1 MPADLFGETA
11 EPPSAAAAG
20 VDAAFYVQ
28 VAVERGVDA
37 EPRGFTYAVPAGVA
51 SLADLGVGDRVNVPL
66 GRGDARVE
74 GFVTAVSADPPQG
87 VARGRIK
94 EVRGRVGMAVKLP
107 ADLVKLAEWMSR
119 YYACPIG
126 MTLATMLPASVKHG
140 TGVKLER
147 SYRVPRKAPVAEAEA
162 PPRKPTKLQRA
173 LLEAAGQNW
182 VERAALL
189 EAAGARTAGPLE
201 KLLAAGLLEEK
212 REEKISGDLDM
223 QPPPAAD
230 SAQKLEAAQR
240 DAVNSIAASFGAFGV
255 SLLHGVT
262 ASGKTEVYLQAIARL
277 REREPD
283 ACVLVLVP
291 EIALTPQTVGRFAAR
306 FGGLSAAGEPAAN
319 PAGVAVLHSGLTPGQ
334 RHAHWR
340 RVSEGRSRIVVG
352 ARSAVF
358 APLPRLD
365 LVIVDEEH
373 DTGYKQDQLPRY
385 HGRDVAVK
393 RAQMAGCPVV
403 LGSATPALE
412 SWVRAEPLAAR
423 GAEGKADA
431 DANGNADATRSKARR
446 SWSLL
451 SLPNRVAGAKLPKV
465 EVVDLARERRERKG
479 VHLLSRRLEAA
490 LRQTL
495 DEGGQAVLLLNRRG
509 YANYI
514 ACPDP
519 ACGWLLTCDHCDALG
534 VYHRHDHVP
543 AGRTERVSASGFRL
557 PKGNVRCHHC
567 GAEQRLPTHCPDSNH
582 KLSVFGMGTQRTEE
596 ELLRKFPDLFGGG
609 ADSGLPASSASGA
622 GSESAPLVARMDADA
637 MRSAADYQR
646 ALAGFVSGRTRVLL
660 GTQMIAKGLDVANV
674 RLVGVVSADTALNLP
689 DFRAAERTFQLIA
702 QVAGRAGRGRDPG
715 TVVVQTLVPD
725 DATIRAATAHD
736 YVGFATRELGIRRE
750 ACLPPFSRMA
760 RVVCRDL
767 DRRKAEAAI
776 NAVFAELSAANEA
789 LGLGVSITPPAPCP
803 IERVADHFR
812 FDLRMTGAD
821 AGSLQKLLAAVR
833 SAGHLTSNAAMAV
846 DVDPVSMY

>member
-1 MPADLFGETA
+1 MPAGLFGDTA
-11 EPPSAAAAG
+11 ATPSAA

-37 EPRGFTYAVPAGVA
+37 EPQGFTYAVPRGIA
-51 SLADLGVGDRVNVPL
+51 SLADLGVGDRVTVPL
-66 GRGDARVE
+66 GRGDKPVQ
-74 GFVTAVSADPPQG
+74 GFVVEVSEAPPAG
-87 VARGRIK
+87 VEAARIK
-94 EVRGRVGMAVKLP
+94 PVRGRLGLPVKLP
-107 ADLVKLAEWMSR
+107 ADLIGLAGWMSR

-126 MTLATMLPASVKHG
+126 MTLATMLPAGVKHG
-140 TGVKLER
+140 TGVKLRR
-147 SYRVPRKAPVAEAEA
+147 SYRAAETGTTPVFHRDDASSLNEASGETGVVPVSRT
-162 PPRKPTKLQRA
+162 PTKLQARI
-173 LLEAAGQNW
+173 LQAADASW
-182 VERAALL
+182 IERSALL
-189 EAAGARTAGPLE
+189 EAAGAKTAGPLE
-201 KLLAAGLLEEK
+201 RLLEAGLLEER
-212 REEKISGDLDM
+212 REEVVTGGLDAV
-223 QPPPAAD
+223 PPPEAD
-230 SAQKLEAAQR
+230 AAQR
-240 DAVNSIAASFGAFGV
+240 LEPAQRKAVEAIASRFGSFHAD
-255 SLLHGVT
+255 LLHGVT
-262 ASGKTEVYLQAIARL
+262 GSGKTEVYLQAIARL
-277 REREPD
+277 RKKDPE

-306 FGGLSAAGEPAAN
+306 FG
-319 PAGVAVLHSGLTPGQ
+319 AGVAVLHSGLTPGQ

-340 RVSEGRSRIVVG
+340 RVSEGASRIVVG

-412 SWVRAEPLAAR
+412 SWARAAPGKR
-423 GAEGKADA
+423 GREKERQRESQQGK
-431 DANGNADATRSKARR
+431 
-446 SWSLL
+446 WSLL
-451 SLPNRVAGAKLPKV
+451 SLPDRVAGARLPRV
-465 EVVDLARERRERKG
+465 EVVDLAQERRERKG

-490 LRQTL
+490 LQQTL
-495 DEGGQAVLLLNRRG
+495 DDGGQAVLLLNRRG

-514 ACPDP
+514 ACPD
-519 ACGWLLTCDHCDALG
+519 AGCGWLLSCDHCDALG

-543 AGRTERVSASGFRL
+543 AGRTERVSSSGFRL

-567 GAEQRLPTHCPDSNH
+567 GAEQRLPVTCPDSGH

-596 ELLRKFPDLFGGG
+596 ELVRKFPGIL
-609 ADSGLPASSASGA
+609 
-622 GSESAPLVARMDADA
+622 ETVTRMDADA
-637 MRSAADYQR
+637 MRSASDYQR
-646 ALAGFVSGRTRVLL
+646 ALAGFVAGETKVLL

-702 QVAGRAGRGRDPG
+702 QVAGRAGRGPADASGNSPG
-715 TVVVQTLVPD
+715 TVIVQTLVPE
-725 DATIRAATAHD
+725 DATIGFAVKHD
-736 YVGFATRELGIRRE
+736 YTGFAERELGIRRE
-750 ACLPPFSRMA
+750 ADLPPFTRMA

-767 DRRKAEAAI
+767 NRRTAERAI
-776 NAVFAELSAANEA
+776 QAVHAELTAANGA
-789 LGLGVSITPPAPCP
+789 LGTRVRISPPAPCP

-812 FDLRMTGAD
+812 FDLRLTGET
-821 AGSLQKLLAAVR
+821 AGSIQKLLAAVR
-833 SAGHLTSNAAMAV
+833 SAGHLTSSSAMAI

>member
-1 MPADLFGETA
+1 MAAGLFGD
-11 EPPSAAAAG
+11 AG
-20 VDAAFYVQ
+20 ATPAVDAAFYAQ

-37 EPRGFTYAVPAGVA
+37 EPKGFTYAVPRGVA
-51 SLADLGVGDRVNVPL
+51 SLEDLGVGDRVTVPL
-66 GRGDARVE
+66 GRGNKPVQ
-74 GFVTAVSADPPQG
+74 GFVVSLSKSPPEG
-87 VARGRIK
+87 VKPTRIK
-94 EVRGRVGMAVKLP
+94 AVLGRLGMPVKLP
-107 ADLVKLAEWMSR
+107 ADLVELAEWMSR

-140 TGVKLER
+140 TGVTVRR
-147 SYRVPRKAPVAEAEA
+147 SYRAEAQRHRGTEA
-162 PPRKPTKLQRA
+162 QKERKPTKLQ
-173 LLEAAGQNW
+173 AAILDAASDW
-182 VERAALL
+182 VERSALL
-189 EAAGARTAGPLE
+189 DAAGAKTAGPLQ
-201 KLLAAGLLEEK
+201 KLLEAGLLEEK
-212 REEKISGDLDM
+212 SEEVVTGDLDA
-223 QPPPAAD
+223 QLPPAAD
-230 SAQKLEAAQR
+230 LAQTLEPAQAE
-240 DAVNSIAASFGAFGV
+240 AVEAIASRFGRFHV
-255 SLLHGVT
+255 DLLHGVT
-262 ASGKTEVYLQAIARL
+262 GSGKTEVYLQAIARL

-306 FGGLSAAGEPAAN
+306 FGSEPNA
-319 PAGVAVLHSGLTPGQ
+319 AGVAVLHSGLTPGQ

-365 LVIVDEEH
+365 LVVVDEEH

-385 HGRDVAVK
+385 HGRDVAIK
-393 RAQMAGCPVV
+393 RASQAGCPVV

-412 SWVRAEPLAAR
+412 SWAS
-423 GAEGKADA
+423 
-431 DANGNADATRSKARR
+431 ATAKGEKSR
-446 SWSLL
+446 WSLL
-451 SLPNRVAGAKLPKV
+451 SLPDRVAGAALPKV
-465 EVVDLARERRERKG
+465 EVVDLAQERRERKG

-490 LRQTL
+490 IGSTL
-495 DEGGQAVLLLNRRG
+495 DGGGQVVLLLNRRG

-519 ACGWLLTCDHCDALG
+519 GCGWLLTCDHCDALG

-557 PKGNVRCHHC
+557 PRGNVRCHHC
-567 GAEQRLPTHCPDSNH
+567 GAERRLPTHCPDSGH

-596 ELLRKFPDLFGGG
+596 ELLRKFPAVGG
-609 ADSGLPASSASGA
+609 AMT
-622 GSESAPLVARMDADA
+622 RMDADA
-637 MRSAADYQR
+637 MRSAGDYQR
-646 ALAGFVSGRTRVLL
+646 ALMGFVSGETKVLL

-689 DFRAAERTFQLIA
+689 DFRSAERTFQLIA

-715 TVVVQTLVPD
+715 TVIVQTLVPE
-725 DATIRAATAHD
+725 DATIVSATKHD
-736 YVGFATRELGIRRE
+736 YVGFAKRELGIREE
-750 ACLPPFSRMA
+750 AGLPPFTRMA

-767 DRRKAEAAI
+767 NRRKAEAAI
-776 NAVFAELSAANEA
+776 QAVHAELVAADAA
-789 LGLGVSITPPAPCP
+789 LKTNVSVTPPAPCP

-812 FDLRMTGAD
+812 FDLRLTGAG
-821 AGSLQKLLAAVR
+821 AGSIQKLLAAVR

>member
-1 MPADLFGETA
+1 MPAGLFGEDAT
-11 EPPSAAAAG
+11 PPAPRL
-20 VDAAFYVQ
+20 DAAFYVQ

-37 EPRGFTYAVPAGVA
+37 EPRGFTYAVPEGVP
-51 SLADLGVGDRVNVPL
+51 SLGDLGVGDRVTVPL
-66 GRGDARVE
+66 GRGDKPVQ
-74 GFVTAVSADPPQG
+74 GFVVAVSDDPPAG
-87 VARGRIK
+87 VEAAKIK
-94 EVRGRVGMAVKLP
+94 PVRGRLGLAVKLP
-107 ADLVKLAEWMSR
+107 ADLVGLAGWMSR

-140 TGVKLER
+140 TGVSVRR
-147 SYRVPRKAPVAEAEA
+147 SYRAAEGKRGSGEAEK
-162 PPRKPTKLQRA
+162 RGSQQKTTKLQRA
-173 LLEAAGQNW
+173 ILESAGAGW
-182 VERAALL
+182 VERKELL
-189 EAAGARTAGPLE
+189 ERAGAKTAGPLQ
-201 KLLAAGLLEEK
+201 KLLEAGRLEE
-212 REEKISGDLDM
+212 RSEEVVTGNLDAVA
-223 QPPPAAD
+223 PPEADAA
-230 SAQKLEAAQR
+230 QRLEPAQR
-240 DAVNSIAASFGAFGV
+240 DAVNAIVSRFGSFHV
-255 SLLHGVT
+255 DLLHGVT
-262 ASGKTEVYLQAIARL
+262 GSGKTEVYLQAIAKL
-277 REREPD
+277 RELEPQ

-306 FGGLSAAGEPAAN
+306 FGGSSGPGA
-319 PAGVAVLHSGLTPGQ
+319 AGVAVLHSGLTPGQ

-340 RVSEGRSRIVVG
+340 RVSEGTSRIVIG

-385 HGRDVAVK
+385 HGRDVAIK
-393 RAQMAGCPVV
+393 RAAMAAGGRGCPVV

-412 SWVRAEPLAAR
+412 SYARALP
-423 GAEGKADA
+423 GK
-431 DANGNADATRSKARR
+431 RR
-446 SWSLL
+446 SEEAKKSGSQAGWSLL
-451 SLPNRVAGAKLPKV
+451 SLPDRVAGAKLPRV

-490 LRQTL
+490 IAETL
-495 DEGGQAVLLLNRRG
+495 DGGGQVVLLLNRRG

-514 ACPDP
+514 ACPD
-519 ACGWLLTCDHCDALG
+519 AGCGWLLTCDHCDALG

-567 GAEQRLPTHCPDSNH
+567 GAERRLPTHCPDSGH

-596 ELLRKFPDLFGGG
+596 ELIRKFPGLLSGGG
-609 ADSGLPASSASGA
+609 SAAGAAS
-622 GSESAPLVARMDADA
+622 VTRMDADA

-646 ALAGFVSGRTRVLL
+646 ALAGFVSGETEVLL

-715 TVVVQTLVPD
+715 TVIVQTLVPE
-725 DATIRAATAHD
+725 DATIASATRHD
-736 YVGFATRELGIRRE
+736 YAGFAERELGIREE
-750 ACLPPFSRMA
+750 AGLPPFTRMA

-767 DRRKAEAAI
+767 NRRKAEAAI
-776 NAVFAELSAANEA
+776 GAVHAELVAADAA
-789 LGLGVSITPPAPCP
+789 LGTGVAVTPPAPCA

-821 AGSLQKLLAAVR
+821 AGAIQKLLAAVR